1 MHYIAIS
8 GLIFK
13 SYAASDFFGKAIFM
27 GLFFLSI
34 LCWIVLIQKSW
45 VLYQIKKSSPQ
56 FQAALEK
63 QKNNILQIPTD
74 LFPKFIWRDIVNPYA
89 EIYLNVKQ
97 RVIDILKKNHFFLS
111 KDIGETKT
119 NVFLTKSDIE
129 LIDLQL
135 NALIDKQVKCL
146 EKNLFILS
154 MIVSLAPFLGILGTV
169 WGILISLFEM
179 QNGGGSFQSNSVILS
194 GLSTALATTVLGLV
208 IAIPALVCYSYL
220 KNMIKNIYS
229 DMNHFAY
236 DLLSHIE
243 LQYRNVELKQ

>member
-45 VLYQIKKSSPQ
+45 VLFQIRKSSPR
-56 FQAALEK
+56 FQLTLEK
-63 QKNNILQIPTD
+63 QKNNILQISTE

-89 EIYLNVKQ
+89 DIYLNIKQ

-111 KDIGETKT
+111 KDPNEKQPD
-119 NVFLTKSDIE
+119 VFLTKSDIE
-129 LIDLQL
+129 LIDMHLL
-135 NALIDKQVKCL
+135 SLVDKQVKSL

-194 GLSTALATTVLGLV
+194 GLSTALATTVLGLI

-220 KNMIKNIYS
+220 KNMIKTIYS
-229 DMNHFAY
+229 DMNHFAHE
-236 DLLSHIE
+236 LLSNIE
-243 LQYRNVELKQ
+243 LQYRNVELR